1 MNGREFAPADEM
13 PELAVVGV
21 DARGAIRLFNGGSE
35 RVTGFARNE
44 VLDRPFLDTLLG
56 SSPEAHRPILA
67 MLLSGKSDEA
77 EIACRLRTRAGLERE
92 LSWKFVR
99 LPGRAKADVILVAF
113 GEDLTE
119 ERAEARRARAAEKL
133 ATLSALGASLAHE
146 IRNPL
151 NGALLHVNVLERLLE
166 RRGLAEECKQALGVV
181 EKEIQRLARLVT
193 EFLEFAQPTPP
204 VMTAVPTRLL
214 TSRLS
219 SSLALRLERAKVVLE
234 VNADDVTQ
242 LTDQVKLERALEQLL
257 LNAVE
262 ASSPG
267 QHVMLRIHQRDQ
279 TLVLEVEDHG
289 PGIGKLTSPV
299 FDPFVSTK
307 PRGTGLGLAI
317 VQRIVTDL
325 GGGIGVDSRP
335 GQTIFTMTFPA
346 PSPMRPQ

>member
-1 MNGREFAPADEM
+1 M

-35 RVTGFARNE
+35 RVTGFTRNE
-44 VLDRPFLDTLLG
+44 VLDRPFLDILLG

-77 EIACRLRTRAGLERE
+77 EIACPLRTRGGLERE

-99 LPGRAKADVILVAF
+99 LPGRVKADVILVAF

-119 ERAEARRARAAEKL
+119 ERAEARRAREAEKL

-166 RRGLAEECKQALGVV
+166 RRGLTEECKQALGVV

-204 VMTAVPTRLL
+204 VMTPVPTRLL

-234 VNADDVTQ
+234 VNADEVTQ
-242 LTDQVKLERALEQLL
+242 LTDGVKLERALEQLL

-335 GQTIFTMTFPA
+335 GQTIFTMTLPA

>member
-1 MNGREFAPADEM
+1 MAIQM
-13 PELAVVGV
+13 PELVVVGI
-21 DARGAIRLFNGGSE
+21 DAQGAIRLFNGGAE
-35 RVTGFARNE
+35 RLSGFTSTE
-44 VLDRPFLDTLLG
+44 VLDRSFLDAILG
-56 SSPEAHRPILA
+56 SSSEAHRPLLA
-67 MLLSGKSDEA
+67 SLLAGASHEGEV
-77 EIACRLRTRAGLERE
+77 ACALQTRDGVERE
-92 LSWKFVR
+92 LSWKLVR
-99 LPGRAKADVILVAF
+99 LPGLTQADVVLVAL

-119 ERAEARRARAAEKL
+119 ERAEARKAREAEKL
-133 ATLSALGASLAHE
+133 ATLSALGTSLAHE

-166 RRGLAEECKQALGVV
+166 RRGPSSECLQALEVV

-204 VMTAVPTRLL
+204 VMAPMPSRLL
-214 TSRLS
+214 TDRLS
-219 SSLALRLERAKVVLE
+219 TSLALRLERANVVLE
-234 VNADDVTQ
+234 VEAEDVTE
-242 LTDQVKLERALEQLL
+242 LTDEVKLERALEQLL

-267 QHVMLRIHQRDQ
+267 QHVVLRIHRREQ

-289 PGIGKLTSPV
+289 PGIGKMTPPV

-335 GQTIFTMTFPA
+335 GQTIFTMTLPA
-346 PSPMRPQ
+346 PSP